1 MYWTNKMYRSILHT
15 MTKPLTISVLDARK
29 SFSDLLN
36 KTAYGEDRIRIS
48 RHGKPIAA
56 LVSIRDLELLEAL
69 ESRADLDL
77 IERIEQEATAE
88 DFVRW
93 EEVRDKL

>member
-1 MYWTNKMYRSILHT
+1 

-36 KTAYGEDRIRIS
+36 KTAYGKDRIRIS
-48 RHGKPIAA
+48 RHDKPIAA

-69 ESRADLDL
+69 ENRADLDL
-77 IERIEQEATAE
+77 IERIERDGSPE
-88 DFVRW
+88 DYVRW
-93 EEVRDKL
+93 EDVRDKR

>member
-1 MYWTNKMYRSILHT
+1 

-36 KTAYGEDRIRIS
+36 KTAYGKDRIRIS

-69 ESRADLDL
+69 ENRADLDL
-77 IERIEQEATAE
+77 IERIERDGSPE
-88 DFVRW
+88 DYVRW
-93 EEVRDKL
+93 EDVRDKR